1 MAHLLRLTLS
11 ALLLCAAALAV
22 LQPQRAHAAFPP
34 TETYTYTVFY
44 DGNRTGSSTAE
55 VWAAVRAYVAGA
67 TPWYPREIFSSYDK
81 STADPWASCT
91 TFPCSA
97 LLYVYSPGG
106 YGGATAYGVS
116 RSVASQTCPANSTLV
131 GGSCV
136 CAAGYVEEGSSCVP
150 PNPCAGND
158 VLLSASFGT
167 VLLAKGQTSACFN
180 GCQVNFKSGYE
191 GPDFYAAGTDGVL
204 RGHVPVGQL
213 SSTNTVGACGA
224 ESPLPEADPKTAA
237 ELPCPIGKIPGTA
250 SMNGVTVT
258 VCSDPIKTETSGTK
272 TTNES
277 TPEGPKVTTENKST
291 QCQDGKCTT
300 TTTTTVTHNGSST
313 TSTRSTQQGQG
324 EFCAENPKDKACKG
338 SGFGGTCQQGF
349 TCDGDAIS
357 CATAKAVNDQY
368 CSFKEAFDV
377 GDDAKSLAN
386 RVMGGTEVADP
397 KANATVIDVG
407 VFDQSNPLSSTCPG
421 DVPIQLSGFTMVLP
435 LASGCSWFQMI
446 GNMMVLVSLF
456 GATVFVLRGV

>member
-1 MAHLLRLTLS
+1 MAHLFRLIL
-11 ALLLCAAALAV
+11 AALFCV
-22 LQPQRAHAAFPP
+22 LGVVAYAACV
-34 TETYTYTVFY
+34 E
-44 DGNRTGSSTAE
+44 
-55 VWAAVRAYVAGA
+55 
-67 TPWYPREIFSSYDK
+67 
-81 STADPWASCT
+81 
-91 TFPCSA
+91 
-97 LLYVYSPGG
+97 PGG
-106 YGGATAYGVS
+106 YADDQEYSRGPTGPWFPDWASVCAQVIPSGATGVVEGWPQYAHLYHCQYVMQS
-116 RSVASQTCPANSTLV
+116 PPYAPGTIHSVQIYRRPQ
-131 GGSCV
+131 
-136 CAAGYVEEGSSCVP
+136 AAP
-150 PNPCAGND
+150 PPPYCQPDPCEGND

-213 SSTNTVGACGA
+213 QATNTTGSCAPDA
-224 ESPLPEADPKTAA
+224 TDPLPEADPKTAA

-258 VCSDPIKTETSGTK
+258 VCSDPIKTETTGIK
-272 TTNES
+272 TVSEQ
-277 TPEGPKVTTENKST
+277 TPDGSKVTSESKTT
-291 QCQDGKCTT
+291 QCQDGKCTS
-300 TTTTTVTHNGSST
+300 TTTTTVTQNGTST
-313 TSTRSTQQGQG
+313 TSTRTTQQGQG
-324 EFCAENPKDKACKG
+324 EFCAENPTDKACKG

-435 LASGCSWFQMI
+435 LASGCSWFQLI